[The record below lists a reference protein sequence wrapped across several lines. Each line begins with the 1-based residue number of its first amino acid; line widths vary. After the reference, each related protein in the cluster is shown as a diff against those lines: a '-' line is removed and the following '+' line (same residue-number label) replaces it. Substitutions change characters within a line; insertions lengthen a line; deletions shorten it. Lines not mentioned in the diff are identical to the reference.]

1 MEPLH
6 TFVSERNGRLSLTET
21 QTQLQKDLDVT
32 MTRVGSPLW
41 TAPEVLAGSR
51 YSNCV
56 DTYSLG
62 VVLFEIVAR
71 RFPYRK
77 QIADHKKQGAK
88 GMNMKLF
95 KDIALGRKRPDLEAE
110 LACKEHGV
118 GLSFMTR
125 RSRYEPVV
133 EKRCQSHPQHTCA
146 VFHECVAFLPAER
159 PKMWD
164 VARRLQSI
172 CEQLQ
177 ARPEKGATSSPSI
190 FGGTILAA
198 MQTFSSR
205 VGDSQGREKLQ
216 ELRNKVGAIL
226 GNEAIDDSIGVYNS
240 PRLYRFLLGN
250 QMDTIDATSKV
261 VLNSKARAELRMDSK
276 RKHIASEDLGF
287 ATIPRAAEFRKY
299 VQSNPFAGRAKDGRI
314 VDYHCLGA
322 AVNVEGLQ
330 KAFSVK
336 DCTELLLYN
345 IELSRILLD
354 AMSAVEGR
362 NISYV
367 TFFDC
372 SDLNL
377 DKLLRLMDC
386 ELLVPFA

>member
-1 MEPLH
+1 ML
-6 TFVSERNGRLSLTET
+6 
-21 QTQLQKDLDVT
+21 
-32 MTRVGSPLW
+32 
-41 TAPEVLAGSR
+41 
-51 YSNCV
+51 Y
-56 DTYSLG
+56 
-62 VVLFEIVAR
+62 
-71 RFPYRK
+71 
-77 QIADHKKQGAK
+77 
-88 GMNMKLF
+88 
-95 KDIALGRKRPDLEAE
+95 
-110 LACKEHGV
+110 
-118 GLSFMTR
+118 
-125 RSRYEPVV
+125 
-133 EKRCQSHPQHTCA
+133 TCA
-146 VFHECVAFLPAER
+146 VFGECVAFDPEER
-159 PKMWD
+159 PSM
-164 VARRLQSI
+164 VEVVRRLE
-172 CEQLQ
+172 CMCAEMQ
-177 ARPEKGATSSPSI
+177 AGPQKVAGAASLPSVLDGTLLTAGKT
-190 FGGTILAA
+190 FG
-198 MQTFSSR
+198 SR
-205 VGDSQGREKLQ
+205 VGYQSSRAKLREI
-216 ELRNKVGAIL
+216 RRKVGALL
-226 GNEAIDDSIGVYNS
+226 GNQAIAEVNGVYNS

-299 VQSNPFAGRAKDGRI
+299 VQSNPFVGRAKDGRI